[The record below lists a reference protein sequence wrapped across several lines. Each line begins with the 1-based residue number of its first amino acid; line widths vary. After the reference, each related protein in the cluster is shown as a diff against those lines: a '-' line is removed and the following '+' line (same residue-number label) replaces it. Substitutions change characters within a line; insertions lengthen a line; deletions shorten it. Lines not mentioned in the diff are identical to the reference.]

1 MTLIE
6 TIAEAERADDLYSAA
21 VRAAGF
27 KSRWE
32 MPGDIMRVNDRIR
45 EAYNAKVAADAMVRV
60 AFELS
65 RKP

>member
-45 EAYNAKVAADAMVRV
+45 EAYCRKVLADVAVHK